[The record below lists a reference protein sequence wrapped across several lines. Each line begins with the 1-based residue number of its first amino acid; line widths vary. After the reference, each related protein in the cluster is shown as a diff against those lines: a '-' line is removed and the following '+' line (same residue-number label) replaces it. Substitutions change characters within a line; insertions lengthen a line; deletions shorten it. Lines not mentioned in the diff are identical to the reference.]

1 MESRQ
6 RVVMTISVPP
16 DTAKEYRKIAKSKGE
31 SASQLFREIF
41 EFYKQEKLKEEFAAL
56 QKYGVTQAK
65 KMKITEKEIE
75 KLVFEG
81 R

>member
-16 DTAKEYRKIAKSKGE
+16 DTAKEDKKIAKTKGE
-31 SASQLFREIF
+31 SASQFFREIF
-41 EFYKQEKLKEEFAAL
+41 EFYKQQTLKEEFSAL
-56 QKYGVTQAK
+56 QKYGVEKAK
-65 KMKITEKEIE
+65 KLKITEKEIE
-75 KLVFEG
+75 RLVFEG

>member
-16 DTAKEYRKIAKSKGE
+16 DTAKEYRKIAKAKGE
-31 SASQLFREIF
+31 SSSQFFREMF
-41 EFYKQEKLKEEFAAL
+41 EFYKQKKLKEQFADL
-56 QKYGVTQAK
+56 RKYGVEKAK
-65 KMKITEKEIE
+65 KLKITEKEIE

>member
-1 MESRQ
+1 MSDRQ
-6 RVVMTISVPP
+6 RVAMTLSLPP

-31 SASQLFREIF
+31 SGSQLFREMF
-41 EFYKQEKLKEEFAAL
+41 DVFKRQKLRDELADL
-56 QKYGVTQAK
+56 QLYGAK
-65 KMKITEKEIE
+65 KAKKLNITEKEIE

>member
-16 DTAKEYRKIAKSKGE
+16 DTAKEYKKIARVKGE
-31 SASQLFREIF
+31 SSSQFFREIF
-41 EFYKQEKLKEEFAAL
+41 EFYKQKKLKEEFDDL
-56 QKYGVTQAK
+56 QKYGVEKAEKLT
-65 KMKITEKEIE
+65 ITKKEIE
-75 KLVFEG
+75 RLVFEG

>member
-1 MESRQ
+1 MPDRQ
-6 RVVMTISVPP
+6 RVVMTLSLPP

-31 SASQLFREIF
+31 SGSQLFREMF
-41 EFYKQEKLKEEFAAL
+41 DLYKRQRLKEELAVL
-56 QKYGVTQAK
+56 QEYGSKKAK
-65 KMKITEKEIE
+65 KLKMTEKEIE

>member
-1 MESRQ
+1 MADRQ
-6 RVVMTISVPP
+6 RVVMTLSLPP

-31 SASQLFREIF
+31 SGSKLFREMF
-41 EFYKQEKLKEEFAAL
+41 ELYKRQQLRDQFAEL
-56 QKYGVTQAK
+56 QRYGERKAK
-65 KMKITEKEIE
+65 KLNISEKEIE